1 MLWNA
6 FNLAQREI
14 RRNVLRSSL
23 TTLGIIIGVSAVI
36 IMVTLGNGATAA
48 VTADIANLGSNLLT
62 VMPGQRVGP
71 GGASGSAKPFK
82 QHDVDLLRRDVA
94 SVGAVA
100 AVSSQGMSAIVGNK
114 NRSITV
120 TGTTNEYFAS
130 GGWQIARGRFF
141 NDSELRSGGAVCVV
155 GETVRKELFGTAD
168 VVGERLRL
176 RAVSCEVIGLLQSK
190 GKNPFGMDR
199 DDVVVMPVRTFQR
212 RLSGSDDINQIQ
224 LSVRDSAST
233 EKAQQDISSFMRERR
248 RLAEGDNDDFSIM
261 DQKELA
267 STLSGTTRTLT
278 ALLAAIAAVS
288 LLVGGIGIMNIMLV
302 SVTERT
308 REIGIRLAIGALERD
323 VLTQFLVEAVVLSA
337 FGGVIGVSFAL
348 MVSSLGARALGLPWV
363 LDVKIVLLAL
373 LFSAG
378 VGVVFGFFPAR
389 RAASLNPIDALRHE

>member
-6 FNLAQREI
+6 FSLAQREI

-36 IMVTLGNGATAA
+36 IMVTLGNGATAS

-62 VMPGQRVGP
+62 VMPGQRMGP

-82 QHDVDLLRRDVA
+82 QRDVDFLTRDVA
-94 SVGAVA
+94 SVGDVA
-100 AVSSQGMSAIVGNK
+100 PVSSQGMSAIVGNK

-120 TGTTNEYFAS
+120 TGTTDKYFTS
-130 GGWQIARGRFF
+130 GGWQLASGRFF
-141 NDSELRSGGAVCVV
+141 NDTEMRSGAAVCVI
-155 GETVRKELFGTAD
+155 GETVRKELFGTIE
-168 VVGERLRL
+168 VLGEHLRL
-176 RAVSCEVIGLLQSK
+176 RSVSCEVIGLLHSK

-224 LSVRDSAST
+224 LSVRESVST
-233 EKAQQDISSFMRERR
+233 ERAQQDISRFMRERR
-248 RLAEGDNDDFSIM
+248 RLADGDNDDFSIM

-267 STLSGTTRTLT
+267 SALSGTTRTMT

-308 REIGIRLAIGALERD
+308 REIGLRMAVGARAGDILS
-323 VLTQFLVEAVVLSA
+323 QFLVEAVTLALV
-337 FGGVIGVSFAL
+337 GGLVGIILGVGGSYAIGYFA
-348 MVSSLGARALGLPWV
+348 GWRTALQPNA
-363 LDVKIVLLAL
+363 IVLAVG
-373 LFSAG
+373 FAAG
-378 VGVVFGFFPAR
+378 VGVFFGFYPAR
-389 RAASLNPIDALRHE
+389 KASKLLPIEALRYE